1 MSPRT
6 MRQFW
11 RKGPTI
17 DPYQGEKIRVRGWL
31 KKFNGAMIEAS
42 HLDKTKNLKWK
53 NPVNL

>member
-1 MSPRT
+1 

-17 DPYQGEKIRVRGWL
+17 DPYQGINIRVRGWL

-42 HLDKTKNLKWK
+42 HLDKIKNLKWK